1 MCIAGKSLKLL
12 TLKQIDNPEHLYTKL
27 LKTLEMCT
35 ELFEKSLASTESLS
49 FSCTVKKHC
58 FTQNPCFV
66 ASFDQQLRARV

>member
-1 MCIAGKSLKLL
+1 MRIAGKHLKLL
-12 TLKQIDNPEHLYTKL
+12 NFEQIDNPEHLYTNL

-49 FSCTVKKHC
+49 LKATVNKHC
-58 FTQNPCFV
+58 FTDNPCFV